1 MKALLALLAFTA
13 PAQAQTLCAPL
24 TDALAGL
31 SARYAETPRA
41 SALMSDGQMLIITAS
56 EAGGFTVL
64 IVTPDG
70 LKTMYDGTHWT
81 MAGAAIFGRRA
92 AAAGWHCCSQLGNHW
107 RRSHSRTRVT
117 GLS

>member
-56 EAGGFTVL
+56 DAGGWSALVVKPTGEACMAASGEGFGL
-64 IVTPDG
+64 IEAEAPGVDG
-70 LKTMYDGTHWT
+70 
-81 MAGAAIFGRRA
+81 
-92 AAAGWHCCSQLGNHW
+92 
-107 RRSHSRTRVT
+107 
-117 GLS
+117 